1 MDVSEKKTKSVF
13 RQAREEMGLTRE
25 KASELLE
32 FITPERL
39 EKIESGK
46 SPAHPEEVLMMSRK
60 YKKPDLCNYYC
71 SHACPI
77 GQQYVPEIR
86 MENLSEI
93 VLQMLASLNNMD
105 DQKNRLIE
113 ITADGKI
120 EKNELQDF
128 VQIQK
133 QLEKISMTVEAL
145 QLWAE
150 KMLASGAIDLDAY
163 NACLQ
168 EAEDDKAFRSSR

>member
-1 MDVSEKKTKSVF
+1 MMAESEKKSKSMF
-13 RQAREEMGLTRE
+13 RQAREEMNLTRE
-25 KASELLE
+25 KASEMLE

-46 SPAHPEEVLMMSRK
+46 SPAHPEEVLMMSKK

-71 SHACPI
+71 SHECPI

-86 MENLSEI
+86 MKNLSEI
-93 VLQMLASLNNMD
+93 VLQMLASLNSLD
-105 DQKNRLIE
+105 DEKKRLIE

-120 EKNELQDF
+120 EKKEVRDF

-133 QLEKISMTVEAL
+133 QLEKISVTVEAL

-150 KMLASGAIDLDAY
+150 KMLASGSIDLEEYNSCIREADA
-163 NACLQ
+163 
-168 EAEDDKAFRSSR
+168 D